1 MMINDEIIE
10 DKDFSSIPSERQN
23 ELVNTYCSG
32 LEERLR
38 AVSGQKEALEIIDAT
53 CKNFDAECESDIVR
67 SYLRKYVDSLFFKIW
82 ERK

>member
-1 MMINDEIIE
+1 MSINDEIIE
-10 DKDFSSIPSERQN
+10 DKDFSSIPSEVQN
-23 ELVNTYCSG
+23 ELIHTHCSG

-38 AVSGQKEALEIIDAT
+38 AVSGQKEALEIINAT

-82 ERK
+82 RKK